1 MRVRGLYY
9 EQLKTWLLV
18 FLVVL
23 SLILTYL
30 LWTYRPDLVTQDN
43 EAIELNQIGDEKSIQ
58 DVVRPSKIVKHQF
71 GETYMVLETDA
82 LFNEIYDK
90 LLEANLQDTNGA
102 FPPTDVSTGIE
113 LVFPDKVPMNMFMSL
128 FSQNQE
134 QDEFPLD
141 GVDRVFIYEDSG
153 GDGVKLQVYSSSDKV
168 PVEIS
173 TSFDPA
179 DLERFLADE
188 TAVPALTV
196 NEADTDDFVL
206 NQENIYIP
214 AEGVVYARQT
224 YSTERVIPR
233 DVTQTL
239 FPDPNSVRNYRQS
252 NGELTYTD
260 GTRILNL
267 RDNENFM
274 TYRNSSTSESTSSPM
289 NSIPQSSF
297 DYINNHHG
305 WTNDYVLSM
314 WRESNEREYAVYRLY
329 VNNLPVYNFKNSN
342 DGMTINVEK
351 SGTQTTSYIRPLL
364 VLDSSPIN
372 QENVELQSGA
382 SVIEKLRSAER
393 LDYDQLRDVRVGY
406 EMTDEE
412 DQPGLVTFEPAWYVL
427 GENGWQK
434 VPSGGGTN
442 ELE

>member
-30 LWTYRPDLVTQDN
+30 LWTYKPELVTQDT
-43 EAIELNQIGDEKSIQ
+43 EAVELNQIGDEKSIQ

-82 LFNEIYDK
+82 LFNEIYEK
-90 LLEANLQDTNGA
+90 LLEADLQDTNGV
-102 FPPTDVSTGIE
+102 FPPMDVSTGIE
-113 LVFPDKVPMNMFMSL
+113 LVFPDQVPMNMFMSL

-141 GVDRVFIYEDSG
+141 GVDRVFIYEDSD

-168 PVEIS
+168 PFEIS

-179 DLERFLADE
+179 VLERFLADN

-196 NEADTDDFVL
+196 NEPDTDDFVL

-214 AEGVVYARQT
+214 AEGVEYARQT
-224 YSTERVIPR
+224 YSTERVRPR
-233 DVTQTL
+233 DVIQTL

-252 NGELTYTD
+252 NGEFTYTD
-260 GTRILNL
+260 GTRIFNL

-274 TYRNSSTSESTSSPM
+274 TYRNSSTSESASSPTD
-289 NSIPQSSF
+289 SIPQTSF

-305 WTNDYVLSM
+305 WTNDYVLSLV
-314 WRESNEREYAVYRLY
+314 ESI
-329 VNNLPVYNFKNSN
+329 K
-342 DGMTINVEK
+342 
-351 SGTQTTSYIRPLL
+351 
-364 VLDSSPIN
+364 
-372 QENVELQSGA
+372 
-382 SVIEKLRSAER
+382 
-393 LDYDQLRDVRVGY
+393 
-406 EMTDEE
+406 
-412 DQPGLVTFEPAWYVL
+412 
-427 GENGWQK
+427 
-434 VPSGGGTN
+434 
-442 ELE
+442 